1 MDASELAEQIVEHG
15 EGLSEKEDKLR
26 KMAALWIGILALL
39 LAISGLGGGNA
50 AEDMVDNNVRAND
63 TWAFYQAKNIR
74 QTANKLAADQLEAQ
88 LLIHDAT
95 LTAQARSKL
104 IAKIADFKATAMRYE
119 DEPDPKAPHDP
130 LRGEGKKQLKVQ
142 AQYYEAQRE
151 RAGKQDSNFDFAD
164 VLLQI
169 AVVVGSVA
177 ILASSR
183 SMLVLSL
190 VSGGLGAL
198 LAFNGY
204 TLLLHLP
211 W

>member
-1 MDASELAEQIVEHG
+1 MKASEVAEQIVEHG
-15 EGLSEKEDKLR
+15 ESEQEDKLR
-26 KMAALWIGILALL
+26 KLAALWIGILALL

-50 AEDMVDNNVRAND
+50 AEDMVDYNVRAND

-74 QTANKLAADQLEAQ
+74 QTANELAADQLETQ
-88 LLIHDAT
+88 LLIHEKT
-95 LTAQARSKL
+95 LSAPARRA
-104 IAKIADFKATAMRYE
+104 IAAKIAGYKATAARYD
-119 DEPDPKAPHDP
+119 DEPDAKAPND
-130 LRGEGKKQLKVQ
+130 LLKGEGKKQLKAQ
-142 AQYYEAQRE
+142 AAFYETQRE
-151 RAGKQDSNFDFAD
+151 RAGEQDSNFDFAD

-183 SMLVLSL
+183 SMLTLSF
-190 VSGGLGAL
+190 VSGTLGAL

-204 TLLLHLP
+204 TLLVALP